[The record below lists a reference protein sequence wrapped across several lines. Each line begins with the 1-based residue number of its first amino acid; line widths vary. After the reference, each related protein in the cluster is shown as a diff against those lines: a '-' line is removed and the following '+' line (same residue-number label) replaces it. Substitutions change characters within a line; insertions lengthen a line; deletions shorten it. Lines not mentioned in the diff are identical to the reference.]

1 MRDFTRLDIWQRSRA
16 LAAQLVA
23 LDIRSSRHR
32 APGLLS
38 QIRRAAM
45 SIPANIAEGCGHDS
59 PQEFARFLSIA
70 VGSAMELESHLLLAR
85 ETALI
90 PRARV
95 DALLA
100 ETIAI
105 RRMTDRL
112 RRIVRASP
120 S

>member
-1 MRDFTRLDIWQRSRA
+1 MRDFTRLAIWQRSRA
-16 LAAQLVA
+16 LAAELVA
-23 LDIRSSRHR
+23 LNMRRTSHR

-59 PQEFARFLSIA
+59 PQEFVRFLSIA
-70 VGSAMELESHLLLAR
+70 VGSATELESHLLLAR
-85 ETALI
+85 ETGLI
-90 PRARV
+90 ARPRV

-112 RRIVRASP
+112 RSLVRN
-120 S
+120 